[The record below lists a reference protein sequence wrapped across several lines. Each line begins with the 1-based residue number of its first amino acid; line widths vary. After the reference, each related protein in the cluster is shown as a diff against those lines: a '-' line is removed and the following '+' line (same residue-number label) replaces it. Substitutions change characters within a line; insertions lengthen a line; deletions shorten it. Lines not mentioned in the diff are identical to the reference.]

1 MGGYRLMDALGW
13 LQALGSAS
21 ELFTAISMLPMVYL
35 LWASR
40 SIETMVRMAQAA
52 GRWPRWLPGY

>member
-1 MGGYRLMDALGW
+1 MDALGW
-13 LQALGSAS
+13 LQAFGSAS